1 MKNNKE
7 KLFKMMSYLDESF
20 QIKENDEAIKYY
32 TIFDLHGDYN
42 NGKPLYFISDSKQ
55 DVLNNLNK
63 YIVDRIEEN
72 NRFKYTYDDLEFD
85 YYNGEK
91 LDTLISDDF
100 TIVTYNEK
108 SFNHYFNIIKKQVD
122 VPEQYN

>member
-1 MKNNKE
+1 M
-7 KLFKMMSYLDESF
+7 
-20 QIKENDEAIKYY
+20 
-32 TIFDLHGDYN
+32 
-42 NGKPLYFISDSKQ
+42 
-55 DVLNNLNK
+55 NK

-91 LDTLISDDF
+91 LDTHINNDF